1 MWTSRFQMAEECFAM
16 RERRAFCDR
25 ARSDRTVGLW
35 AASQLGLSEGAA
47 RVYAESVVAAGVLSA
62 DGRGGFDR
70 IAADLSRVM
79 VKVDAIRTQY
89 SAAMAE
95 TGPRQIE
102 AAPALYA

>member
-47 RVYAESVVAAGVLSA
+47 RVYAESIVAAGVTST

-79 VKVDAIRTQY
+79 VGVDAIRSRY
-89 SAAMAE
+89 SAATAE
-95 TGPRQIE
+95 ALSAKLE

>member
-47 RVYAESVVAAGVLSA
+47 RVYAESIVAAGVMSA

-70 IAADLSRVM
+70 VAADLSRVM
-79 VKVDAIRTQY
+79 VEVDAIRTQY
-89 SAAMAE
+89 TAAMAKAASS
-95 TGPRQIE
+95 QIE
-102 AAPALYA
+102 NAPALYA